1 MCIPERG
8 WSLKAC
14 PGAMTI
20 PRLPWRGRVRMRRG
34 KTSKE
39 VQLAGMAS
47 SWDEPGDGK
56 WESGWNK
63 PEEFSCF
70 QWVQILLGQGLA
82 SCSSHPAQRL
92 LLWVFYWNTPRP
104 FITRSSGTELV
115 LQGQSWVAVTESLG
129 LAKPKMFTFW
139 LFTGSLSTSA
149 LEHLSFPLLIIFLS
163 LALFVL
169 GKSHGQRG
177 LAGHSPWGH
186 KRVRHDLAT
195 KQQLWIWSVS

>member
-1 MCIPERG
+1 M
-8 WSLKAC
+8 
-14 PGAMTI
+14 
-20 PRLPWRGRVRMRRG
+20 
-34 KTSKE
+34 
-39 VQLAGMAS
+39 
-47 SWDEPGDGK
+47 
-56 WESGWNK
+56 
-63 PEEFSCF
+63 
-70 QWVQILLGQGLA
+70 
-82 SCSSHPAQRL
+82 
-92 LLWVFYWNTPRP
+92 
-104 FITRSSGTELV
+104 
-115 LQGQSWVAVTESLG
+115 TESLG

-195 KQQLWIWSVS
+195 KPPSPDVLLKMLSTKDTEKSLEAI